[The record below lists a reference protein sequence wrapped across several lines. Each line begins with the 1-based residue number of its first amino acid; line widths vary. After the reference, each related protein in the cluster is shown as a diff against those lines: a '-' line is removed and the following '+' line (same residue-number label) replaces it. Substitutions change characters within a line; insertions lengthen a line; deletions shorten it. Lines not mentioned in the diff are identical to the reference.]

1 MIVAYSPGLGSRW
14 MALPA
19 DLRGSRRQQDLGS
32 FWAAY
37 GPRRFQAVCVSAGHS
52 VALDSGVFDR
62 VFGKAPPA
70 GFEPAH
76 TAPECTALH
85 ASYLQKRHFHGR
97 LGRVWAARASQR
109 RFWQTRG
116 APDRAR

>member
-1 MIVAYSPGLGSRW
+1 

-19 DLRGSRRQQDLGS
+19 DLRGSRRRQDLGS

-52 VALDSGVFDR
+52 LVTQLRPIDGVFE
-62 VFGKAPPA
+62 KAPPA

-76 TAPECTALH
+76 TAPECIAVH
-85 ASYLQKRHFHGR
+85 AFYLRRRDFCCPV
-97 LGRVWAARASQR
+97 GRVGPRAGGCPGSGCYR
-109 RFWQTRG
+109 RAGVSW
-116 APDRAR
+116 